1 MIPVDYCAAGSVA
14 QARALLAEF
23 GDDARVL
30 NGGTA
35 LAILLRQDL
44 IRPKMLIG
52 VGAIPE
58 LRAISMLED
67 GGLRIGAAV
76 KLRVAERDERLRVR
90 WPMVA
95 EAIAAVA
102 TPRIRNMATVGG
114 GLAHADPAQ
123 DPPVAFAAAD
133 AVVVVE
139 GAVRRRIPAAE
150 FCTGYYENALAP
162 GEIVTAVELPA
173 PRARTGGAYLK
184 FLPRSAEDYGV
195 VTAAAQVTLGEDGR
209 CVAARLALGA
219 CSDRPIALD
228 LETLR
233 GAPVGETA
241 AREAAELVRDLVDPI
256 DDVRGSAAYKR
267 DMAVLFARRAILAAA
282 ARA

>member
-1 MIPVDYCAAGSVA
+1 LTQVDFCAAASVDE
-14 QARALLAEF
+14 ARALLDEY
-23 GDDARVL
+23 GEDARIV

-35 LAILLRQDL
+35 LAILMRQDL
-44 IRPKMLIG
+44 IRPKLLVGIG
-52 VGAIPE
+52 GIVE
-58 LRAISMLED
+58 LQGIEEGED

-76 KLRVAERDERLRVR
+76 KLRVAERNELLRSR

-123 DPPVAFAAAD
+123 DPPVAYCAAGAS
-133 AVVVVE
+133 VVVR
-139 GAVRRRIPAAE
+139 GKKTRRIPAAD
-150 FCTGYYENALAP
+150 FCTGYYENALEP
-162 GEIVTAVELPA
+162 GEIVTAIELPA
-173 PRARTGGAYLK
+173 PKPHTGGAFLK

-195 VTAAAQVTLGEDGR
+195 VTAAASVTLGDDGR
-209 CVAARLALGA
+209 WIEARLALGA
-219 CSDRPIALD
+219 CAERPIVVDA
-228 LETLR
+228 
-233 GAPVGETA
+233 TA
-241 AREAAELVRDLVDPI
+241 GRADAAELVRDLVDPI

-267 DMAVLFARRAILAAA
+267 EMAVVFARRALLAAA

>member
-1 MIPVDYCAAGSVA
+1 M
-14 QARALLAEF
+14 EF
-23 GDDARVL
+23 GDDARIV

-44 IRPKMLIG
+44 IRPKLLVG
-52 VGAIPE
+52 VGGIPE
-58 LRAISMLED
+58 LGEISELED

-76 KLRVAERDERLRVR
+76 KLRVAERDERLRAR

-123 DPPVAFAAAD
+123 DPPVAFCAAGAT
-133 AVVVVE
+133 VVVE
-139 GAVRRRIPAAE
+139 GAMERRIPAAE
-150 FCTGYYENALAP
+150 FCTGYYENALEP

-173 PRARTGGAYLK
+173 PAPRTGAAYLK

-195 VTAAAQVTLGEDGR
+195 VTAAASVTLDEAGN
-209 CVAARLALGA
+209 CVDARLALGA
-219 CSDRPIALD
+219 CADRPVIVDVNAL
-228 LETLR
+228 LA
-233 GAPVGETA
+233 GAPITEAT
-241 AREAAELVRDLVDPI
+241 AREAAELARALVDPI
-256 DDVRGSAAYKR
+256 DDVRGSVPYKR
-267 DMAVLFARRAILAAA
+267 EMAVVFARRALLAAV